1 MTTES
6 LKLESLELLENI
18 ADGVAVTGP
27 DGQFRFLSK
36 RLAHS
41 LGIEATLPTPKS
53 AFSLLT
59 ATTPEPLPML
69 HAKAYAAGI
78 AQRTT
83 LYAHRRDLFARVI
96 MRGAVFEGERCV
108 VWTFEDMHDQRPAL
122 PNDQSCLELVV
133 RRADFGFWDV
143 VLATDKL
150 TWWND
155 WCEQHDIDSCTGP
168 DHCGRWDANIH
179 PDDLDKTAA
188 YHAVVAGERELYET
202 EYRVRTRS
210 GGWRWVVSRGI
221 VTTRD
226 AEGRALRITGM
237 IIDIDARKRAELA
250 LRESEAR
257 LEAAVWGTEIGLW
270 EIRSDGGCWWFS
282 EWCEMHDIQA
292 YDDGHRRRSWVE
304 RIHPDDAALY
314 ERLSGECL
322 RGETE
327 HYVVEFRIGA
337 RDGSWRWV
345 HERGRVTEREASGAY
360 RVAVGVCFDID
371 ARKRTEIT
379 VRENEARLAMILRTM
394 SEGVVLLGADG
405 RIEFTNPAFDRMFG
419 YHPGEVTGLSVFEL
433 LALKHRVKI
442 RSRALERLLA
452 RFNAHAGK
460 RTMAFRR
467 RDGTDF
473 PGEVLTGAIEV
484 AGLQKKLYVI
494 RDVLERKLLEKEITE
509 IVHRERRRIG
519 SDLHD
524 GLGQELTGIS
534 LLLRSLAQRTSSN
547 QQPGSQEIDEII
559 GLVNHAIQ
567 TTRTMAMGMSP
578 VTLERGGIVSA
589 LVNLAAWSRS
599 TLGCDVRLRRALRHA
614 VTLDE
619 ANATH
624 LYLIAQEA
632 ILNAVKHGQARSIL
646 VTMSTTNDVVSLV
659 ISDDGIGIGNRPRRG
674 EGMGLKI
681 MEYRAS
687 VMGGSLQVKQRK
699 GGGTRVHCVCPRLK
713 GGLPDFPVGRAQPT

>member
-1 MTTES
+1 LTTES
-6 LKLESLELLENI
+6 LKRESLDLLENI

-27 DGQFRFLSK
+27 DGGFRFLSK
-36 RLAHS
+36 RLSHS
-41 LGIEATLPTPKS
+41 LGIEAALSTPKS

-59 ATTPEPLPML
+59 STTPEPLPML
-69 HAKAYAAGI
+69 HAKAHGTGSP
-78 AQRTT
+78 QRTT

-108 VWTFEDMHDQRPAL
+108 FWTFEDMQDQRPVL
-122 PNDQSCLELVV
+122 PNGQSCLELVV

-143 VLATDKL
+143 NVATDEL

-155 WCEQHDIDSCTGP
+155 WCEQHDIESCVGQG
-168 DHCGRWDANIH
+168 HCRRWDANIH

-188 YHAVVAGERELYET
+188 YHAVVAGDRELYES
-202 EYRVRTRS
+202 EFRVRTKS
-210 GGWRWVVSRGI
+210 GGWRWVVSRGM
-221 VTTRD
+221 VTMRD
-226 AEGRALRITGM
+226 AKGRALRITGVT
-237 IIDIDARKRAELA
+237 IDIDARKRAELA

-270 EIRSDGGCWWFS
+270 EIRSDGSCWWFN
-282 EWCEMHDIQA
+282 EWCEMHDIQP
-292 YDDGHRRRSWVE
+292 YDDGHRRRTWIE

-314 ERLSGECL
+314 ERLNGQCL
-322 RGETE
+322 RGESE
-327 HYVVEFRIGA
+327 HYVVEFRIVA

-345 HERGRVTEREASGAY
+345 HERGRVTERDASGAY

-379 VRENEARLAMILRTM
+379 VRENEARLAMILQTM
-394 SEGVVLLGADG
+394 SEGVVLISAEG

-419 YHPGEVTGLSVFEL
+419 YRPGELNGLSVFEL
-433 LALKHRVKI
+433 LALKHRVKR
-442 RSRALERLLA
+442 RSRAIERLLA
-452 RFNAHAGK
+452 RFNAQAGR

-467 RDGTDF
+467 RDGADF
-473 PGEVLTGAIEV
+473 PGEVLTGTIEV
-484 AGLQKKLYVI
+484 AGLQKRLYVI

-509 IVHRERRRIG
+509 IAHRERRRIG

-534 LLLRSLAQRTSSN
+534 LLLRSLAQRTRSN
-547 QQPGSQEIDEII
+547 HEPHDAELDEII

-578 VTLERGGIVSA
+578 VTLEYGGIVSA
-589 LVNLAAWSRS
+589 LLSLAAWTRS
-599 TLGCDVRLRRALRHA
+599 TLGCEVRLRRALRHP

-619 ANATH
+619 ANSTH

-632 ILNAVKHGQARSIL
+632 ILNAVKHGEARSIL
-646 VTMSTTNDVVSLV
+646 VTLSTTNDVVSLA
-659 ISDDGIGIGNRPRRG
+659 ISDDGIGIANGPRLG

-687 VMGGSLQVKQRK
+687 VMGGSLQIKQRK
-699 GGGTRVHCVCPRLK
+699 GGGTRVHCVCPRSA
-713 GGLPDFPVGRAQPT
+713 VGRNG

>member
-1 MTTES
+1 LRTES

-18 ADGVAVTGP
+18 ADGLAVTGP

-36 RLAHS
+36 RLAHV
-41 LGIEATLPTPKS
+41 LGIDATLLAPKS

-69 HAKAYAAGI
+69 HAKAHSGMP
-78 AQRTT
+78 QRTM
-83 LYAHRRDLFARVI
+83 LYAHRRDVFARVI
-96 MRGAVFEGERCV
+96 MRETDFEGERCV
-108 VWTFEDMHDQRPAL
+108 VWTFEDTHEQRLIL
-122 PNDQSCLELVV
+122 PDGQSCLELVV

-143 VLATDKL
+143 LVASDEL

-155 WCEQHDIDSCTGP
+155 WCAQYDIESCAGE
-168 DHCGRWDANIH
+168 GYEARWAANIH
-179 PDDLDKTAA
+179 PDDLPKTAA
-188 YHAVVAGERELYET
+188 YHAAVAGECELYES
-202 EYRVRTRS
+202 EFRVRTKS

-221 VTTRD
+221 VTSRD
-226 AEGRALRITGM
+226 PAGRALRITGVTV
-237 IIDIDARKRAELA
+237 DIDARKRAELA

-257 LEAAVWGTEIGLW
+257 LESAVWGTEIGLW
-270 EIRSDGGCWWFS
+270 EIRSDGSCWWFN
-282 EWCEMHDIQA
+282 EWCEMHDIQP
-292 YDDGHRRRSWVE
+292 YDDGHQRRTWVE

-314 ERLSGECL
+314 ERLSGQCL

-327 HYVVEFRIGA
+327 NYVVEFRIVA
-337 RDGSWRWV
+337 NDGSWRWV
-345 HERGRVTEREASGAY
+345 HERGRVTERDATGAY

-394 SEGVVLLGADG
+394 SEGVVLIGADG

-419 YHPGEVTGLSVFEL
+419 YRPGEVNGLSVFEL
-433 LALKHRVKI
+433 LALKHRIKI
-442 RSRALERLLA
+442 RPRAIERLLA
-452 RFNAHAGK
+452 RFNAHTGK
-460 RTMAFRR
+460 RTMAFRH

-473 PGEVLTGAIEV
+473 PGEVLTGTIEV
-484 AGLQKKLYVI
+484 TGREKKLYVI

-509 IVHRERRRIG
+509 IAHRERRRIG

-534 LLLRSLAQRTSSN
+534 LLLRSLAQRNPLN
-547 QQPGSQEIDEII
+547 QQPCSAELNEII

-578 VTLERGGIVSA
+578 VTLERGGILSA
-589 LVNLAAWSRS
+589 LVNLAAWTRS
-599 TLGCDVRLRRALRHA
+599 TLGCEVRLRRALRHPVA
-614 VTLDE
+614 LDE

-632 ILNAVKHGQARSIL
+632 ILNAVKHGEARSIL
-646 VTMSTTNDVVSLV
+646 VTLSTTHDVVSLV
-659 ISDDGIGIGNRPRRG
+659 ISDDGIGIANQARLGP
-674 EGMGLKI
+674 GMGLKI

-699 GGGTRVHCVCPRLK
+699 GGGTRVHCVCPRSAVAR
-713 GGLPDFPVGRAQPT
+713 GG